1 MPDVIQNR
9 YEFIYLFDCENGN
22 PNGDPDAGNAPRID
36 PQDLR
41 GLVSDVAQKRRIRD
55 YVQLARPGVAGYE
68 IFMQRAVNLNTAIA
82 EAFIEANGNLPGMV
96 KPDADADDAEA
107 EGEGNGGSD
116 ETGGKKSKATKE
128 QVHKAQGVLLRR
140 YYDIRA
146 FGAVLSTGPNAGQ
159 VRGPVQFTF
168 AKSVD
173 PILNLDCAITRVAVA
188 GEAKGAKS
196 VADFRKWE
204 AEQPE
209 DKLRTMGRKE
219 FIPYGLYVAK
229 GFISANLAAQTGFSN
244 ADLKLLWEAI
254 PNMYEHDRT
263 ASKGLMTV
271 HPECAFVFKH
281 VGTDSNLTQRAQQA
295 RLGCA
300 HAHKLF
306 DLVTCQLTKK
316 PEVENPRSLSDYRL
330 PQIDAVRAGLPAGVE
345 VHLMES
351 LL

>member
-1 MPDVIQNR
+1 MAETIKNR

-55 YVQLARPGVAGYE
+55 YVQIARAGIPGYE

-82 EAFIEANGNLPGMV
+82 EEFIAGNGALPGME
-96 KPDADADDAEA
+96 KEEENE
-107 EGEGNGGSD
+107 EGSEGSTEESGA
-116 ETGGKKSKATKE
+116 KKSKATKA
-128 QVHKAQGVLLRR
+128 QVANAQARLVKRF
-140 YYDIRA
+140 YDIRT

-173 PILNLDCAITRVAVA
+173 PILSLDCAITRVAMA
-188 GEAKGAKS
+188 GGEKS
-196 VADFRKWE
+196 ARSLDDYKKWE
-204 AEQPE
+204 EAQPE

-219 FIPYGLYVAK
+219 LIPYGLYVAK
-229 GFISANLAAQTGFSN
+229 GFVSANLAKLTGFCD

-254 PNMYEHDRT
+254 LHMYEHDRT

-271 HPECAFVFKH
+271 HPECAFAFKH
-281 VGTDSNLTQRAQQA
+281 VGTDSDAEQRAQQA
-295 RLGCA
+295 KLGCA

-306 DLVTCQLTKK
+306 DLVTRDLRKK
-316 PEVENPRSLSDYRL
+316 DGIENPRKLSDYHL
-330 PQIDAVRAGLPAGVE
+330 PEIEAIRTGVPRGVE

-351 LL
+351 LC